1 MLAVLCNEAVPCL
14 LQALAGVCSKGF
26 HKNPLA
32 SLHHTVQ
39 ALLRLFQ
46 CLLQALA
53 VCCSKSPDRPPLVT
67 LQHIAQASMAVLEAA
82 LSGPAPIE
90 SRPAS
95 QLYAAALRA
104 LLAGLSE
111 AKGQPGVGLLS
122 LLGCLQKLLT
132 FCARPA
138 ATSSAPLQRSPVNS
152 GGLVAGSWVA
162 RQVPSR

>member
-1 MLAVLCNEAVPCL
+1 MQALLRHLQCL
-14 LQALAGVCSKGF
+14 LQALAGF
-26 HKNPLA
+26 
-32 SLHHTVQ
+32 
-39 ALLRLFQ
+39 
-46 CLLQALA
+46 
-53 VCCSKSPDRPPLVT
+53 CSKSADRPPLAT
-67 LQHIAQASMAVLEAA
+67 LQRVAQASLAVLEAA

-104 LLAGLSE
+104 LLAALSE
-111 AKGQPGVGLLS
+111 TRGQPGVGLPS

-138 ATSSAPLQRSPVNS
+138 ATSSTPQQRSPVS
-152 GGLVAGSWVA
+152 TGGLGAGSWGVA